1 MLKKTNEVEV
11 VNKTPE
17 KTEVDNLENLYK
29 SREEFLIFFRDHI
42 KVFFDAS
49 YEAITQKIY

>member
-17 KTEVDNLENLYK
+17 KRDVNNLENLYK
-29 SREEFLIFFRDHI
+29 SREKVLIFFQGL
-42 KVFFDAS
+42 
-49 YEAITQKIY
+49 Y

>member
-1 MLKKTNEVEV
+1 MLKKTHEVEV

-29 SREEFLIFFRDHI
+29 SREEFLIFFRDHT
-42 KVFFDAS
+42 KVFFDVS

>member
-29 SREEFLIFFRDHI
+29 SREEFLIFFRDHTE
-42 KVFFDAS
+42 VFFDAS

>member
-29 SREEFLIFFRDHI
+29 SSEEFLIFFRDHT